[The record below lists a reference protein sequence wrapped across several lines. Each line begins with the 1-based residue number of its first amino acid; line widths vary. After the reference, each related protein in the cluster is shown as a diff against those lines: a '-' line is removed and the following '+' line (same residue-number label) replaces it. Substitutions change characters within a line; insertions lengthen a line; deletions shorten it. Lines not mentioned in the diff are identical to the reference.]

1 MLLPAGM
8 KSRLPLTSTILMEL
22 VELIGPAFWN
32 QEPIAIS
39 STNRNIL
46 RGSPPI
52 ALPQGVN
59 FEFGAGEPDELVQ
72 YCSLNDGVIT
82 GGDVGFRGYAKHV
95 SGSDTYACRLTQLYD
110 APSNPDTILGSYIIR
125 QVTQ

>member
-46 RGSPPI
+46 RGSPP
-52 ALPQGVN
+52 LH
-59 FEFGAGEPDELVQ
+59 FRKELTL
-72 YCSLNDGVIT
+72 SLEQENLMNLFSIV
-82 GGDVGFRGYAKHV
+82 
-95 SGSDTYACRLTQLYD
+95 L
-110 APSNPDTILGSYIIR
+110 
-125 QVTQ
+125 